1 MYGVCLVWILI
12 RFSISGYIGG
22 SVVSKLLEHPRF
34 PEFDVTVVV
43 RSAEKAEK
51 LKKLGL
57 NVVVGSHSD
66 KSLMENLSEQTDV
79 VLAMAGT
86 GCFVY

>member
-1 MYGVCLVWILI
+1 MVLHSQ
-12 RFSISGYIGG
+12 FSISGYIGG
-22 SVVSKLLEHPRF
+22 SVISKLLENPRF
-34 PEFDVTVVV
+34 PELEITVVV

-66 KSLMENLSEQTDV
+66 AALMGSLSEQTDV
-79 VLAMAGT
+79 VLAMVGAG
-86 GCFVY
+86 